1 MMNIILMFLAG
12 TAKKMRTRFI
22 AVLFCCLLTGCESEY
37 KSSIAGQNVTLTCT
51 YDIRKHGRVAACWN
65 RGDLPIMGSC
75 TDQIVATDGSRV
87 TQQSGKYKLLGR
99 LTNGDVSLTILNV
112 KKEDAGKYSCRVEV
126 LGPMNDEKHYFE
138 LIIKDA
144 PQTTTLKTVTYA
156 KSISTPDA
164 TKTPNQIQMT
174 SSEGLQTSS
183 SSISFKTE
191 KRDVPAWGVAMG
203 VLFGLI
209 LLGAAI
215 IIIIIISRRKRRLNK
230 IHQQHPSVHSVHFS
244 STLSSSHHEAATA
257 DNIYQMDTNEYDT
270 IYSEASTT
278 YALPLRRGLT

>member
-1 MMNIILMFLAG
+1 MIILMFLAG

-22 AVLFCCLLTGCESEY
+22 AVLFCCLLTVGESES

-51 YDIRKHGRVAACWN
+51 YDIRKHGRVAACWG
-65 RGDLPIMGSC
+65 RGDLLMFGC
-75 TDQIVATDGSRV
+75 KDQIVATDGLRV
-87 TQQSGKYKLLGR
+87 TQQSPKYKLLGR

-112 KKEDAGKYSCRVEV
+112 KKEDAGKYACRVEV
-126 LGPMNDEKHYFE
+126 FGMFNDEKHNFE

-144 PQTTTLKTVTYA
+144 PQTTTLQTFTYA

-164 TKTPNQIQMT
+164 TKTPNQTVQVT

-215 IIIIIISRRKRRLNK
+215 IIIIIRQKK
-230 IHQQHPSVHSVHFS
+230 AAPQQNSSAASVRPFG
-244 STLSSSHHEAATA
+244 
-257 DNIYQMDTNEYDT
+257 
-270 IYSEASTT
+270 
-278 YALPLRRGLT
+278 ALQLYVVVFPPRS

>member
-1 MMNIILMFLAG
+1 MIILMFLAG

-22 AVLFCCLLTGCESEY
+22 AVLFCCLLTVGESES

-51 YDIRKHGRVAACWN
+51 YDIRKHGRVAACWG
-65 RGDLPIMGSC
+65 RGDLLMFGC
-75 TDQIVATDGSRV
+75 KDQIVATDGLRV
-87 TQQSGKYKLLGR
+87 TQQSPKYKLLGR

-112 KKEDAGKYSCRVEV
+112 KKEDAGKYACRVEV
-126 LGPMNDEKHYFE
+126 FGMFNDEKHNFE

-144 PQTTTLKTVTYA
+144 PQTTTLQTFTYA

-164 TKTPNQIQMT
+164 TKTPNQIQVT

-215 IIIIIISRRKRRLNK
+215 IIIISRRKRRLNK

-244 STLSSSHHEAATA
+244 STSSSSHHEAETA

-270 IYSEASTT
+270 IYPEASTT

>member
-1 MMNIILMFLAG
+1 MIILMILAG

-22 AVLFCCLLTGCESEY
+22 AVLFCCLLTGCESKS

-51 YDIRKHGRVAACWN
+51 YDIRKHGRVAACWG
-65 RGDLPIMGSC
+65 RGDLPIIGSC
-75 TDQIVATDGSRV
+75 KDQIVATDGLRV

-112 KKEDAGKYSCRVEV
+112 KKEDAGKYGCRVLV
-126 LGPMNDEKHYFE
+126 SGPFNDEIHHFE

-144 PQTTTLKTVTYA
+144 PQTTTLKTVTSA

-164 TKTPNQIQMT
+164 TKTPNQIQVT

-183 SSISFKTE
+183 SSISLKTE

-215 IIIIIISRRKRRLNK
+215 IIIISRRKRRLNK

-244 STLSSSHHEAATA
+244 STSSSSHHEAETA

-270 IYSEASTT
+270 IYPEASTT

>member
-1 MMNIILMFLAG
+1 MIILMILAG

-22 AVLFCCLLTGCESEY
+22 AVLFCCLLTVCDSESKS
-37 KSSIAGQNVTLTCT
+37 KSSIVGQNVTLTCK
-51 YDIRKHGRVAACWN
+51 YDIRKHGPVDACWG
-65 RGDLPIMGSC
+65 RGNVPFTGC
-75 TDQIVATDGSRV
+75 KDQIVATNGSTV
-87 TQQSGKYKLLGR
+87 TQQSSKYKLLGQ
-99 LTNGDVSLTILNV
+99 LKNGDVSLTILNV
-112 KKEDAGKYSCRVEV
+112 TKEDAGKYGCRVMV
-126 LGPMNDEKHYFE
+126 PGLFNDEKHDFQ

-156 KSISTPDA
+156 KSISTPSA
-164 TKTPNQIQMT
+164 TKTPNQTVQMT

-191 KRDVPAWGVAMG
+191 RDVPAWGVATG

-215 IIIIIISRRKRRLNK
+215 IIIIISRRKQRRNK

-244 STLSSSHHEAATA
+244 STLSSSHHEAAAA

-270 IYSEASTT
+270 IYPAASTT
-278 YALPLRRGLT
+278 YALPLRRDLR